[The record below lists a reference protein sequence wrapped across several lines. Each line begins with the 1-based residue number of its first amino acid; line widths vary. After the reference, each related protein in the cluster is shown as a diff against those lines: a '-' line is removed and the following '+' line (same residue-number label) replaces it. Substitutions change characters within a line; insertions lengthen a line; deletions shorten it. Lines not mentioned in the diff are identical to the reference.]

1 MRVLATLLLMTTTAF
16 AGEPLKGAD
25 IEPLLNDM
33 TAYYL
38 PLASP
43 SARQYFN
50 KNGETIYVNSAGATT
65 TGSWLV
71 RGDAYCSVWPPSE
84 HYVCYPIEMSKGA
97 DGKDVYTFVSG
108 GGGKRYDSVLV
119 KGNQVKGNQVMKPW
133 GG

>member
-1 MRVLATLLLMTTTAF
+1 MRVLAGLLLVTTTAF

-25 IEPLLNDM
+25 IEPLLNGM

-50 KNGETIYVNSAGATT
+50 KNGETIYADRAGAVTI
-65 TGSWLV
+65 GSWLV
-71 RGDAYCSVWPPSE
+71 RGDTYCSVWPPSE
-84 HYVCYPIEMSKGA
+84 HYACYPLEKSKGA
-97 DGKDVYTFVSG
+97 DGKGIYTFVSDG
-108 GGGKRYDSVLV
+108 VDKRYDSVLV
-119 KGNQVKGNQVMKPW
+119 KGNVVDKAW